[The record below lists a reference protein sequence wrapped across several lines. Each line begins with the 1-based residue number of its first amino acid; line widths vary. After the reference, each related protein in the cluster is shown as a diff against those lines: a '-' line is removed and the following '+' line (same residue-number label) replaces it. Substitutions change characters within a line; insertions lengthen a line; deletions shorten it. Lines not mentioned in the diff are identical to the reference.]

1 VSAADKAFA
10 LVKRIMLYDETI
22 ASLRKDL
29 ADLTTDVTKLAESHA
44 RLSER
49 VADIEGYLRAAT
61 RTPFGEPLKLD
72 KK

>member
-1 VSAADKAFA
+1 VSAAEKAFG

-22 ASLRKDL
+22 DAVRRDM
-29 ADLTTDVTKLAESHA
+29 ADLTADMTKLADSHA

-61 RTPFGEPLKLD
+61 RTPFGDPLRLD
-72 KK
+72 KQ

>member
-1 VSAADKAFA
+1 MSAADKAFA

-61 RTPFGEPLKLD
+61 QTPFGESLKLD

>member
-1 VSAADKAFA
+1 VSAADKAFS

-29 ADLTTDVTKLAESHA
+29 ADLATDMTKLAESHA

>member
-1 VSAADKAFA
+1 MSAADKAFA

-61 RTPFGEPLKLD
+61 QTPFGEPLKLD

>member
-61 RTPFGEPLKLD
+61 QTPFGEPLKLD

>member
-1 VSAADKAFA
+1 VSAADKAFS

-29 ADLTTDVTKLAESHA
+29 ADLTTDVIKLAESHA

-72 KK
+72 NK

>member
-1 VSAADKAFA
+1 MTATEKAFGFA
-10 LVKRIMLYDETI
+10 KRIMLYDETM
-22 ASLRKDL
+22 AAVRKDL
-29 ADLTTDVTKLAESHA
+29 ADLATDVTKLADSHA